1 MYQSVIIASLL
12 ACFASST
19 IVPRGGGDGPPNIDM
34 PTALTGQGLQDV
46 PDEPRAPNTFSNG
59 HAQDNDGF
67 DWGVGKIPDL
77 YQPRDIDIPFG
88 RMYHGKMSFFDYGQ
102 YNNWNDNTATWSPD
116 ELDYANQT
124 ACGIPDNSAFQ
135 TKAAIHPYFLKYAG
149 LDRYCMQ
156 DVCIS
161 FWPEGETPE
170 TSAFPDMI
178 AKVTDICSTDPN
190 DPTHCATPSDIKLD
204 RAKVQV
210 MYSIPSPGKDDAD
223 LQKSVYPRGTFWHLT
238 KCWTNGLPQPAYQDN
253 WWGQPPLPNNFM
265 WSVDATR
272 QQWRNNQKSYPSKGW
287 DTYQNGMEIP
297 SKEAIAAITPPSDW
311 VPGQE
316 PKWAPIAGGKGF
328 GTPERSNARL
338 RETAKAEGKAEGK
351 VVDKVE
357 DKVQDKVEGKEAAK
371 EAAKEADKELVKAE
385 AKGVAKGLAKARAK
399 VEVKAKTRAEVK
411 KSAMSVT
418 SRFLLQQQV
427 GKIAVSPDY
436 ADPQRGV
443 PKLQMEAPKL
453 YHEAEHLVEA
463 TTSYLASKPTPFLD
477 PTRAN

>member
-1 MYQSVIIASLL
+1 
-12 ACFASST
+12 
-19 IVPRGGGDGPPNIDM
+19 M
-34 PTALTGQGLQDV
+34 PTALTDQGLRDV
-46 PDEPRAPNTFSNG
+46 PNEPKAPNTFSNG

-67 DWGVGKIPDL
+67 DWGVGTIPDL
-77 YQPRDIDIPFG
+77 YQPRDMDIPFG
-88 RMYHGKMSFFDYGQ
+88 RMYHG
-102 YNNWNDNTATWSPD
+102 
-116 ELDYANQT
+116 
-124 ACGIPDNSAFQ
+124 
-135 TKAAIHPYFLKYAG
+135 
-149 LDRYCMQ
+149 YCMQ

-210 MYSIPSPGKDDAD
+210 MYSIPSPGKENAD
-223 LQKSVYPRGTFWHLT
+223 LQKPVYPRGTFWHLT

-272 QQWRNNQKSYPSKGW
+272 QQWKNNQKSYPSKGW

-328 GTPERSNARL
+328 GTPERSNGPPPAMWPGK
-338 RETAKAEGKAEGK
+338 TAKAEGK
-351 VVDKVE
+351 
-357 DKVQDKVEGKEAAK
+357 VEGKAVVKAV
-371 EAAKEADKELVKAE
+371 VKAE
-385 AKGVAKGLAKARAK
+385 VKGVAKVRPK
-399 VEVKAKTRAEVK
+399 VEVKAEVKAEVKEAVKEADKAEVKAEVNPETRAE
-411 KSAMSVT
+411 A
-418 SRFLLQQQV
+418 Q
-427 GKIAVSPDY
+427 
-436 ADPQRGV
+436 
-443 PKLQMEAPKL
+443 
-453 YHEAEHLVEA
+453 
-463 TTSYLASKPTPFLD
+463 
-477 PTRAN
+477 